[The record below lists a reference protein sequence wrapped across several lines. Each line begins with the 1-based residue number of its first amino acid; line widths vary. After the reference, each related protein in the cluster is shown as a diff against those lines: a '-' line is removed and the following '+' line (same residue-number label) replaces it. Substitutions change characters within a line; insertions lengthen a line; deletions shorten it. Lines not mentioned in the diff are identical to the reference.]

1 MAHTQLFFPKI
12 NVEFYNTEIFFIF
25 VILRSINERCLLPK
39 HSTFS

>member
-12 NVEFYNTEIFFIF
+12 NVEFYNTEIFFF